1 MLNTTIKKMSDYLPQ
16 SDDALV
22 TWLTNYRAKLSVH
35 ATVLEIN
42 AADLAIHQSECDDV
56 IVAVQA
62 ATTKK
67 AELAHANKVK
77 TDTKSD
83 KLGNLR
89 SLNKR
94 IKTHAAYT
102 EAIGAE
108 LNIVGSNTAFDAA
121 NAKPI
126 LSVALSGGKVVI
138 NFSKEKSNGV
148 KIFCK
153 RGNETAFTFL
163 ALDTHSPYH
172 DNRSNLVEG
181 TPEPREYYAFYIDNT
196 DKAFG
201 LQSDTVGI
209 TVV

>member
-1 MLNTTIKKMSDYLPQ
+1 MSDYLPQ

-22 TWLTNYRAKLSVH
+22 TWLTNYKAKLAIH
-35 ATVLEIN
+35 AAALGIT
-42 AADLAIHQSECDDV
+42 AADLAIHQTECDDV
-56 IVAVQA
+56 VTAVQA
-62 ATTKK
+62 AAAKK
-67 AELAHANKVK
+67 AELANANKVK

-94 IKTHAAYT
+94 LKTNASYT
-102 EAIGAE
+102 DAIGAD

-121 NAKPI
+121 NAKPM
-126 LSVALSGGKVVI
+126 LTVSLSGGKVVI
-138 NFSKEKSNGV
+138 TFSKEKSNGV

-153 RGNETAFTFL
+153 RAGEAAFTFL

-172 DNRSNLVEG
+172 DNRPNAVVG
-181 TPEPREYYAFYIDNT
+181 TPEQRDYYAFYIDNT
-196 DKAFG
+196 DEAFG

-209 TVV
+209 VVN